1 MSSEDIHRAEH
12 TEDQQHT
19 RENGHDD
26 ELWVNRFLVAFIW
39 KNHKDKKINTL
50 KKMMSP
56 CGGLHHNWITCRS
69 NGLWRVFW
77 LISQDVQGFPKEDSG
92 PFKGSED
99 RSQG

>member
-26 ELWVNRFLVAFIW
+26 ELCVNRFLVAFIW

-50 KKMMSP
+50 KK
-56 CGGLHHNWITCRS
+56 NYVT
-69 NGLWRVFW
+69 LWWTSSQLDNMQIKWPLASVLANFSRRTRVSKRRFRTF
-77 LISQDVQGFPKEDSG
+77 QRVG
-92 PFKGSED
+92 
-99 RSQG
+99 R

>member
-39 KNHKDKKINTL
+39 KNHRQKNKYIKKNDVTL
-50 KKMMSP
+50 WWTSSQLDNMQIKWPLASV
-56 CGGLHHNWITCRS
+56 LANFSRRT
-69 NGLWRVFW
+69 RVSKRRFRTF
-77 LISQDVQGFPKEDSG
+77 QRVG
-92 PFKGSED
+92 
-99 RSQG
+99 R